1 VSLVLLAAPA
11 RSVAAPP
18 GVAKLDVT
26 LGQSRVL
33 ELPETITRVS
43 VTNPAIAD
51 VHVIT
56 PSQVLIHGKGLG
68 VTSLVVFYPRRT
80 LFFDVTVQA
89 NTDLIR
95 QRLRALAPRDEI
107 RVHPAHEGIV
117 LEGTASS
124 QVVLTGVLEVAA
136 AYAPKGKIINMIRLV
151 DAKPPQVMLQ
161 VHVAEIDREALE
173 ELGFSWRALGSTL
186 QAAMF
191 PGLPFFPIG
200 GTVGA
205 VTRGGVPGTTS
216 PDMGFTTP
224 QGGGGLFL
232 SSGARDYAGVV
243 QALAARNALRTLAKP
258 NLVTESGKEAKF
270 LSGGEFPFPVAQQN
284 NTITIE
290 FKEFGIGLGFLPVV
304 DGEEINVRVRPEV
317 SSLDFSQGLVT
328 SGFSIPVI
336 RKNEAFTNVRL
347 KDGGSFAVAGLVNNE
362 VRRSVAKVPIL
373 GDIPVLGA
381 LFRST
386 RFRNSETELLFVVT
400 TKLVVAPVP
409 GSAESPDPRRLM
421 ELSPGEKK
429 EFLIL
434 PGVPSYD
441 APGEPPFGRSNLEP
455 ATRSTP

>member
-1 VSLVLLAAPA
+1 LLAAPA
-11 RSVAAPP
+11 WAVAAPP
-18 GVAKLDVT
+18 GVVRLDVT
-26 LGQSRVL
+26 IGQSRVL
-33 ELPETITRVS
+33 ELSEAVTRVS

-56 PSQVLIHGKGLG
+56 PTQVLINGKGLG
-68 VTSLVVFYPRRT
+68 VTSLVVFYPRKT
-80 LFFDVTVQA
+80 LFFDVAVQA
-89 NTDLIR
+89 NAELIR
-95 QRLRALAPRDEI
+95 QRLRELAPRDTI

-124 QVVLTGVLEVAA
+124 QAVLTGVLEVAA

-173 ELGFSWRALGSTL
+173 ELGFSWRALGNTL

-191 PGLPFFPIG
+191 PGFPFFPAG
-200 GTVGA
+200 GAIGA
-205 VTRGGVPGTTS
+205 VTRGGAAGATS
-216 PDMGFTTP
+216 PDIGMTAP
-224 QGGGGLFL
+224 QGGGGIFL
-232 SSGARDYAGVV
+232 SSGSRDYAGVV
-243 QALAARNALRTLAKP
+243 QALTARNALRTLAKP

-290 FKEFGIGLGFLPVV
+290 FKEFGIGLAFLPVV
-304 DGEEINVRVRPEV
+304 DGEEISIRVRPEV

-336 RKNEAFTNVRL
+336 RKNEAFTNIRL
-347 KDGGSFAVAGLVNNE
+347 KDGGSFAIAGLVNNE
-362 VRRSVAKVPIL
+362 VRRSVGKVPFL

-386 RFRNSETELLFVVT
+386 RFRNNETELLFVVT
-400 TKLVVAPVP
+400 TKLAVPPMP

-421 ELSPGEKK
+421 ELQPAEKQ

-434 PGVPSYD
+434 PGVPSTN
-441 APGEPPFGRSNLEP
+441 APGEPAFGRSNLEP
-455 ATRSTP
+455 APQPTP